1 MPCWGFKISVTFC
14 PFSIFLGQC
23 GVGFLL
29 ESAIKLSLLY
39 LLYLELCV
47 VIIVSQRMV
56 RRTECMMTLV
66 VYENICEM
74 LLIFSGNV
82 GLNPGPSK
90 TCPKSA

>member
-1 MPCWGFKISVTFC
+1 
-14 PFSIFLGQC
+14 
-23 GVGFLL
+23 
-29 ESAIKLSLLY
+29 
-39 LLYLELCV
+39 
-47 VIIVSQRMV
+47 
-56 RRTECMMTLV
+56 MMTLV